1 MKKEFLDFLY
11 ELRGKV
17 QLDIDKLVELSKQYK
32 CRCCENMSSEDEVQ
46 AELRTRRSQI
56 QSINDS
62 IQKYLEL
69 HKFS

>member
-17 QLDIDKLVELSKQYK
+17 QLDIDELVELSEQDK